1 LAHSLVWIIDLAGL
15 TTAGVSHSNPMEFIV
30 KYITSSTY
38 LAHASR
44 AMGLMLLAGHV
55 QLGHAHSFMDSWLA
69 NQVVQAVPQNSFDAD
84 SWLEKQKVKSG
95 HEFLAASQHTIHLEQ
110 SLLFDIEVALGKEQR
125 RAMEGRIKAIENAM
139 HPIFKALP
147 KNEHGKLAHASVR
160 YMLHRFFVEQH
171 GWFID
176 GLFAEGDAR
185 NMSSP
190 SQALKDRVPMF
201 VQGLFEKRLVTGGF
215 GVHEMAVMV
224 AVVEDSVH
232 REAQE
237 QLLKTLEVLD
247 IPRSKNFSANETQTI
262 IESYMS
268 GFVLNTNMSSISG
281 DKLRRQTRAMPRY
294 YPTWSRA
301 RPFFQDVQNKQMVG
315 SRTAGFAV
323 ISNIVREIVDTFGK
337 FHGKQCQGLKAQL
350 QELERKGSSGC
361 VRLPDFYEKGLKAD
375 SNWLM
380 VESPEYLRHIGVLD
394 ETNIRNPRLLSANY
408 INSPTNCLQPT
419 GYYLVCCHNECDDI
433 LGMLEKRLAKPTA
446 TPDEILAAFAD
457 FGMNTG
463 WNRGG
468 NIAPAIRFRLEEVAE
483 FNAGRVP
490 IHGRLFA
497 QWLHHVFPRECPYP
511 HLSGARNPQWI
522 TDFEEETGKEVQLS
536 DEAMQVLVRNAS
548 ESPSVQVNVTKS
560 KLDAN
565 FGSCA
570 PWSQAE
576 ELFAPIPTALP
587 LHELESDPHVWALQ
601 GGIACLGAL
610 SAFTVM
616 LLRTFKSLRK
626 LRPSSKGL
634 FI

>member
-1 LAHSLVWIIDLAGL
+1 MLRTINLIVLLVGSTRLAS
-15 TTAGVSHSNPMEFIV
+15 
-30 KYITSSTY
+30 
-38 LAHASR
+38 
-44 AMGLMLLAGHV
+44 
-55 QLGHAHSFMDSWLA
+55 AHSFMDNWLA
-69 NQVVQAVPQNSFDAD
+69 SQVAQVVPQSSFDPDNWLEQQKLKNSKDFLTTQNSI
-84 SWLEKQKVKSG
+84 SNSY
-95 HEFLAASQHTIHLEQ
+95 HLEQ
-110 SLLFDIEVALGKEQR
+110 SLLFDIEIALGKEQR
-125 RAMEGRIKAIENAM
+125 HAMEGRIKDIENAM

-176 GLFAEGDAR
+176 GLFAEGDSR

-201 VQGLFEKRLVTGGF
+201 VQRLFERRLTAQGF

-237 QLLKTLEVLD
+237 QLVMTYKVLGL
-247 IPRSKNFSANETQTI
+247 PLSKNYSVNETQSI

-268 GFVLNTNMSSISG
+268 GFVMNTNMSSISSAE
-281 DKLRRQTRAMPRY
+281 LQYQTRSMIHY
-294 YPTWSRA
+294 YPTWRRA
-301 RPFFQDVQNKQMVG
+301 RPFFHDVQLKH
-315 SRTAGFAV
+315 TAAQSTVGFAV
-323 ISNIVREIVDTFGK
+323 ISSIVKEIVDTFGR
-337 FHGKQCQGLKAQL
+337 FHGKQCQGLKESL
-350 QELERKGSSGC
+350 QNLERKGSSGC

-380 VESPEYLRHIGVLD
+380 VESPAYLRHIGVLD

-433 LGMLEKRLAKPTA
+433 LAMLEKRLAKPSA
-446 TPDEILAAFAD
+446 TPEEIMTALAKDDLDMA
-457 FGMNTG
+457 
-463 WNRGG
+463 WKRGDK
-468 NIAPAIRFRLEEVAE
+468 IAPAIRFRLEEVAE
-483 FNAGRVP
+483 FNGGYVP

-511 HLSGARNPQWI
+511 HLAGASNPQWI
-522 TDFEEETGKEVQLS
+522 NDFEEETGKSSQLS
-536 DEAMQVLVRNAS
+536 NEEMAVFIRNAS
-548 ESPSVQVNVTKS
+548 QPSAALGNSTKS

-576 ELFAPIPTALP
+576 ELFAPIPTSLP
-587 LHELESDPHVWALQ
+587 LHELEHDPHVWAFTS
-601 GGIACLGAL
+601 GIACLGAL
-610 SAFTVM
+610 SALTIT
-616 LLRTFKSLRK
+616 LLRTFKSL
-626 LRPSSKGL
+626 SKFGHQAKML
-634 FI
+634 HV